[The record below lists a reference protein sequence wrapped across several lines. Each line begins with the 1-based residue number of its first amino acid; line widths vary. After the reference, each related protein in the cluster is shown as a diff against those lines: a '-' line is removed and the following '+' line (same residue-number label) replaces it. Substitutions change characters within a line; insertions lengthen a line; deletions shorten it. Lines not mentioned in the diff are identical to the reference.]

1 MTAGAAVLEQRKT
14 SDQNDSSALFVR
26 KNDTKR
32 ESPALLWEEGG
43 FWSPP
48 TLHLE
53 IGPRRTQNKPISA
66 RGKEHAWPSWQEVRS
81 GNTDTVH
88 CGHKDSQGLR
98 GLHGSMYT
106 RDAQSLDEPPA
117 IKTLTV
123 LYLG

>member
-1 MTAGAAVLEQRKT
+1 MTAVAAVLEQRKT

-81 GNTDTVH
+81 GNTSRSGRQLLAELVH
-88 CGHKDSQGLR
+88 LERRFVLACGEEDRAPG
-98 GLHGSMYT
+98 
-106 RDAQSLDEPPA
+106 
-117 IKTLTV
+117 
-123 LYLG
+123 